1 MKRVRIVKNW
11 QWPNLL
17 QQTPGHSGAWDN
29 IQFTEE
35 PVQECDYLI
44 ILNNL
49 EGELEL
55 YCPREHVWR
64 IIQEPPIGIF
74 KPWHVNPSYSY
85 RTFTCDPVLSDPRY
99 IRTPPMLPWHV
110 NRDYDF
116 LVAAPVPGKPKMLS
130 WITSTR
136 KMLPGHKQR
145 MNFLHYLKKKVP
157 GLDLLGGNIMHIM
170 NPEAKERIEREQ
182 RELGFKTIEDKWQG
196 LAPYQYALAIE
207 SHSGPDYWTEKI
219 ADCFLAWTI
228 PIYYGCTNLEDYF
241 PKGSFIRIDIEK
253 PVEAIETIK
262 KVLKENS
269 WESRFEAISKARD
282 LVLNKYQFFP
292 FISDYIHSQLQQ
304 GISGESKMIRL
315 IPPNKEKLLKKKTNP
330 KISVVVCTY
339 NREKLLPGCLESLAN
354 QSADKTL
361 YEVLV
366 IDNNSSDNTRKVANQ
381 FVGKYPNFRALFE
394 KNQGLSHARNLGVN
408 EAAADYV
415 GFIDDDARAKGNW
428 IETALKI
435 IDEKQPHIFGG
446 PAYPIFKNGKP
457 GWFKDEYGIRGDM
470 GQSGWLEKGFIVG
483 TNIIFKK
490 SLLKEYGGFDPQLG
504 MKGDQISYHEE
515 TRIVFRAL
523 KEKKKVYYA
532 KELAVKDQL
541 PDYKKSLA
549 FFIYS
554 KYKAGFDALE
564 PVNIKFE
571 AAELMKLLKLINQTM
586 DELNFALMKRDKEKY
601 PYPENYVLE
610 QSINKFYTIGQKLG
624 FFLSEDNLME
634 KLPDSYFN
642 KEDTAK
648 IPGKPA
654 RGNKVLKIL
663 KEMLYFKFMRAFR
676 LKKNRKPR
684 VKISEGG

>member
-1 MKRVRIVKNW
+1 MSVKRIVRIIGNW
-11 QWPNLL
+11 QWPDLM
-17 QQTPGHSGAWDN
+17 QQTPGHRGVWDN
-29 IQFTEE
+29 VQFTGE
-35 PVQECDYLI
+35 PVQECHYLI

-55 YCPREHVWR
+55 YCPPEHVWR
-64 IIQEPPIGIF
+64 IVQEPPTGMF
-74 KPWHVNPSYSY
+74 KSWHINPSYSS
-85 RTFTCDPVLSDPRY
+85 RTFTCDAELSGPWY
-99 IRTPPMLPWHV
+99 IRTHPMLPWHV

-116 LVAAPVPGKPKMLS
+116 LAAAPVPGKPKMLS

-136 KMLPGHKQR
+136 NVLPGHKQR
-145 MNFLHYLKKKVP
+145 MNFLHYIKKKVP
-157 GLDLLGGNIMHIM
+157 GLDLLGGNIRHIM
-170 NPEAKERIEREQ
+170 NQAAKEKIEREQ
-182 RELGFKTIEDKWQG
+182 RELGFKAIEDKWAG
-196 LAPYQYALAIE
+196 LAPYKYALAIE
-207 SHSGPDYWTEKI
+207 NYSGPDYWTEKI
-219 ADCFLAWTI
+219 ADCFLAWTV

-241 PKGSFIRIDIEK
+241 PKESFIGIDIEK
-253 PVEAIETIK
+253 PGEAIKTIK
-262 KVLKENS
+262 KVLIENS
-269 WESRFEAISKARD
+269 WESRLKAISKARE

-292 FISDYIHSQLQQ
+292 FISCYIHSQPWQ
-304 GISGESKMIRL
+304 GIPGKNKKTRL
-315 IPPNKEKLLKKKTNP
+315 ILSGKEKLLKKKSKP
-330 KISVVVCTY
+330 KICVVVCTY

-366 IDNNSSDNTRKVANQ
+366 IDNNSSDNTRDVANE
-381 FVGKYPNFRALFE
+381 FVGKFPNFRSLFE

-415 GFIDDDARAKGNW
+415 GFIDDDARAKENW

-446 PAYPIFKNGKP
+446 PAYPIFKDGKP

-470 GQSGWLEKGFIVG
+470 GQSGWLEKGFIIG

-504 MKGDQISYHEE
+504 MKGDEIGYHEE

-523 KEKKKVYYA
+523 KEKKKVYYS

-554 KYKAGFDALE
+554 KYKAGFDGLE
-564 PVNIKFE
+564 PVNIEFDAK
-571 AAELMKLLKLINQTM
+571 ELMKLLKLINQTM
-586 DELNFALMKRDKEKY
+586 DELNFALMKRDKEKFA
-601 PYPENYVLE
+601 YPESYIIE
-610 QSINKFYTIGQKLG
+610 QSINKFYTIGQKIG
-624 FFLSEDNLME
+624 FFLREDNLME
-634 KLPDSYFN
+634 RLPDSYFN

-648 IPGKPA
+648 IPGKPVQ
-654 RGNKVLKIL
+654 GNKVLKTI

-676 LKKNRKPR
+676 LKKKP
-684 VKISEGG
+684 KTSGKNK